1 VYNSTFNGNGTDG
14 LTADS
19 AGDVNLFNDSADN
32 NFTNGVIANSN
43 NNITATCSDLSYD
56 GVDAIYAYLPGTFT
70 LNGVTLH
77 GYSNIFPPPY
87 SGGGILTFNFAYN
100 CGVLRRITPLHP
112 PSRSSKCLTGSLAE
126 TPIIL
131 SCPIGGNASLT
142 ELTFDG
148 LPGAL
153 NSRFTFVSGL
163 ETEITPDRQTLNGRT
178 TLDFMIPTG
187 YAGCQLRHSALGR
200 EQVDGT
206 SQLQNRW
213 RFLRIPDEPNWYLR
227 AGHEIDLLM
236 SPKRDGA

>member
-1 VYNSTFNGNGTDG
+1 VFD
-14 LTADS
+14 
-19 AGDVNLFNDSADN
+19 
-32 NFTNGVIANSN
+32 GVISG
-43 NNITATCSDLSYD
+43 DSYPLD
-56 GVDAIYAYLPGTFT
+56 CGQ
-70 LNGVTLH
+70 
-77 GYSNIFPPPY
+77 Y
-87 SGGGILTFNFAYN
+87 SGTELILADGNR
-100 CGVLRRITPLHP
+100 V
-112 PSRSSKCLTGSLAE
+112 
-126 TPIIL
+126 IL

-213 RFLRIPDEPNWYLR
+213 RFLRIPDEPIWYLR